1 MIIAIDGPAGSGKST
16 ISKRVA
22 DALNFYHLDTG
33 AMYRA
38 ITYAV
43 MQKGVD
49 LENESAILSV
59 ARSCVLEFAGG
70 GRYEQ
75 KILLNGTDVS
85 RDIREPAV
93 TNNVKYVAKLP
104 AVRERLVTLQRTIAE
119 GKDVVLEGRDTT
131 TVVFPDADF
140 KIYLDAN
147 QRERAQRR
155 YIELQEKGMSVTYDE
170 VLADQ
175 KKRDESDFTREVG
188 PLKIAY
194 GATVIDTTG
203 LSIEDVVSRIVMLV
217 NGRSHDWRLFYQI
230 GKSVCAIVGKLL
242 FSLKMYGSDN
252 VPSSGGFLIAAN
264 HASYLDPG
272 FAGCLLKRHVH
283 FFARDTLFEVP
294 VLGLI
299 ISGLNCHKI
308 KRGTADKGALGYA
321 ERLVKSGKGVVL
333 FPEGTRSVDGAIKDA
348 KFGIGFIA
356 ARTCAPVIPCYI
368 HNSYQALPKGAKKI
382 NRIPI
387 SIHYG
392 TPLYFSLPLVR
403 SGKKS
408 REYYEEATKKIM
420 DAIKDLREEV
430 LRSEAHMR

>member
-22 DALNFYHLDTG
+22 DRLKFYHLDTG

-43 MQKGVD
+43 KQKGID
-49 LENESAILSV
+49 FQNEAEIVSV
-59 ARSCVLEFAGG
+59 ARGCVLEFVGAG
-70 GRYEQ
+70 RQQQ
-75 KILLNGTDVS
+75 KILLNGSDVS
-85 RDIREPAV
+85 REIRDPAV
-93 TNNVKYVAKLP
+93 TNNVQYVAKLS
-104 AVRERLVTLQRTIAE
+104 AIREQLVGLQRKLAE
-119 GKDVVLEGRDTT
+119 GKNVVLEGRDTT

-155 YIELQEKGMSVTYDE
+155 YIELQEKGVAVTFEE
-170 VLADQ
+170 VLSDQ

-188 PLKIAY
+188 PLKIAH

-203 LSIEDVVSRIVMLV
+203 LSIEDVVNRIVMLV
-217 NGRSHDWRLFYQI
+217 KGKSHDWRLFYHI
-230 GKSVCAIVGKLL
+230 GKTVCVIVGKLL
-242 FSLKMYGSDN
+242 FSLKMYGSEN
-252 VPSSGGFLIAAN
+252 IPKSGSFLIAAN

-283 FFARDTLFEVP
+283 FFARDTLFQVP

-308 KRGTADKGALGYA
+308 KRGTADKGALAYA
-321 ERLVKSGKGVVL
+321 EKLVKSGKGVVL
-333 FPEGTRSVDGAIKDA
+333 FPEGTRSVDGSIKDA

-356 ARTCAPVIPCYI
+356 TRTCAPVIPCYI
-368 HNSYQALPKGAKKI
+368 HNSYKALPKGAKKI
-382 NRIPI
+382 NRVPI

-392 TPLYFSLPLVR
+392 KALYFSLPLVR
-403 SGKKS
+403 TAKKS
-408 REYYEEATKKIM
+408 REYYEEATAQIM
-420 DAIKDLREEV
+420 DAIKNLREEV
-430 LRSEAHMR
+430 LRSENHMC